1 MFFILLTILFSS
13 CHKVEGPSQFIN
25 YGLKT
30 TLFTSSVEII
40 DRDSVNTFKKVSIFG
55 TNAKPLLSL
64 NTYSEGH
71 SIRLC
76 LYAQN
81 KKLFW
86 YEMPQNLRCPND
98 NKDLVE
104 DLKITSL
111 EANKIQIFYFS
122 QDRRLDSQTLIQKDH
137 VVIKM
142 DESNLSFSL
151 RNLGDKKILPL
162 EVKIASKQYLTDGS
176 LCFQLD
182 DSCNVLKNNC
192 SDCEFGSIPVI
203 SSKCDK
209 EYNKICSATSC
220 GNRAAPACV
229 RGYNY
234 SGKNIDKGCSD
245 GVLSGYCQEGLS
257 AYCDERNILVCR

>member
-25 YGLKT
+25 YGLRT

-40 DRDSVNTFKKVSIFG
+40 DRENVNTFKKVSIFG
-55 TNAKPLLSL
+55 VNAKALLGL

-71 SIRLC
+71 PIRLC

-81 KKLFW
+81 KRLFW
-86 YEMPQNLRCPND
+86 YEMPQNFKCPND
-98 NKDLVE
+98 NKELVE
-104 DLKITSL
+104 DLKINSL
-111 EANKIQIFYFS
+111 EANKIQIFYFP

-137 VVIKM
+137 IVIKM
-142 DESNLSFSL
+142 DESNLSFPL

-162 EVKIASKQYLTDGS
+162 EVKIASKQYLADGT
-176 LCFQLD
+176 LCFQVD
-182 DSCNVLKNNC
+182 DGCNVLKNNC
-192 SDCEFGSIPVI
+192 NDCESGSMPII

-209 EYNKICSATSC
+209 EYNKICSVTAC
-220 GNRAAPACV
+220 GNRGAPACV

-234 SGKNIDKGCSD
+234 SGKVIDTGCID
-245 GVLSGYCQEGLS
+245 GSSSGYCQGGLS
-257 AYCDERNILVCR
+257 AYCDERSILVCR